1 MAGPRTLDPDR
12 LSLREL
18 VDECLYT
25 AVRIR
30 QSPIAK
36 AQLPLAESLLA
47 EARAGLA
54 VEEKLSERL
63 IEADAGVMLRNLDL
77 DAAVAEHR
85 GVIARL
91 TRGKTEHALYQRF
104 YGGMSPHAVI
114 RLGLR
119 NELSVVEPWID
130 SLKRDPDPSLSA
142 LATPL
147 AQAVKDGREA
157 CAAQDQAIWALRDFR
172 ADKRLKLFDSICAG
186 RLSVWAELTKLG
198 LGTDF
203 VASFFRSAPRRR
215 RNELTLVEAEDALR
229 SAESQLKDAQAE
241 LAAAKSRADLATAAE
256 LSRREAQL
264 AEAEAEARQIATLR
278 KQAA

>member
-1 MAGPRTLDPDR
+1 MRIVYVCNDDLQELGK
-12 LSLREL
+12 SLEK
-18 VDECLYT
+18 
-25 AVRIR
+25 AV
-30 QSPIAK
+30 
-36 AQLPLAESLLA
+36 
-47 EARAGLA
+47 
-54 VEEKLSERL
+54 
-63 IEADAGVMLRNLDL
+63 
-77 DAAVAEHR
+77 
-85 GVIARL
+85 
-91 TRGKTEHALYQRF
+91 
-104 YGGMSPHAVI
+104 
-114 RLGLR
+114 
-119 NELSVVEPWID
+119 
-130 SLKRDPDPSLSA
+130 SA
-142 LATPL
+142 
-147 AQAVKDGREA
+147 GREA
-157 CAAQDQAIWALRDFR
+157 VAADDLATQALRDFR